1 MRLFFRFLFKTFYRI
16 LRFTEQWRLIRV
28 TELRHF
34 QDFLSTMQYYS
45 KRKETNLLKAQK
57 RKKNHKTKKV
67 SLNEARLFVIIE
79 RNPLK
84 KSNSHDLAHLT
95 MKGQKH
101 GF

>member
-1 MRLFFRFLFKTFYRI
+1 
-16 LRFTEQWRLIRV
+16 
-28 TELRHF
+28 
-34 QDFLSTMQYYS
+34 MQYYS

-57 RKKNHKTKKV
+57 RKNRKTKKV

>member
-57 RKKNHKTKKV
+57 RKNRKTKKV

-84 KSNSHDLAHLT
+84 KATLMILHI
-95 MKGQKH
+95 
-101 GF
+101 